1 MRRIPVLVATHDERP
16 VPTARN
22 QAPLDEH
29 ERLTAIY
36 REHFAFVWRSLRRL
50 GVPEDALEDLAQDV
64 FVVAWRR
71 VGEFEGRSSMRTWL
85 FGISLRVYRTR
96 RRGEWRRRRKLD
108 ELATTNDLAALAD
121 DPTRQRDAQQLL
133 LALLDGLDDDK
144 RAVYVLA
151 ELEGFTAAE
160 IAEGLDVNPNT
171 VSSRLRAARKE
182 LHDAAAKL
190 LADGGKPS

>member
-1 MRRIPVLVATHDERP
+1 M
-16 VPTARN
+16 PTARK
-22 QAPLDEH
+22 QAPSDDYEQLS
-29 ERLTAIY
+29 AIY

-50 GVPEDALEDLAQDV
+50 GVPDDSLEDLAQDV
-64 FVVAWRR
+64 FVVVWRR
-71 VGEFEGRSSMRTWL
+71 IRDFEGRASLRTWL
-85 FGISLRVYRTR
+85 FGIALRVYRTR

-108 ELATTNDLAALAD
+108 ELASTSLVELTN

-182 LHDAAAKL
+182 LHDAAAAL
-190 LADGGKPS
+190 LADGGKRS